1 MIQLPPLPH
10 CSQAVRSENTRS
22 NGHKLN
28 TLFCCEGGQTPHI
41 HHIVHQF
48 DQLLSLG
55 YHFTTR
61 YFLSLLELFINTMI
75 VAEMGTGFFLR
86 KGNKFLL
93 TLSFTERQM
102 YMRQGDINDEF
113 FT

>member
-1 MIQLPPLPH
+1 
-10 CSQAVRSENTRS
+10 
-22 NGHKLN
+22 
-28 TLFCCEGGQTPHI
+28 
-41 HHIVHQF
+41 
-48 DQLLSLG
+48 
-55 YHFTTR
+55 
-61 YFLSLLELFINTMI
+61 MI

-93 TLSFTERQM
+93 TLSFAERQM